1 MLLYSAGLLETGS
14 EESQQLAVEV
24 VARAA
29 AEYRTFV
36 QVRATCDAVG
46 FACSVV

>member
-1 MLLYSAGLLETGS
+1 MLLYRAGLLETGT
-14 EESQQLAVEV
+14 EETQQLAVEV

-36 QVRATCDAVG
+36 QVRTASDALN
-46 FACSVV
+46 